1 MSRKYMTPT
10 EKLNLRKNFEE
21 LFGHEDPTKLCQSDR
36 DAFCNTYHS
45 NLGQHVKPYQKIA
58 LIRYMHAWVTQISD
72 LSEYRRAID
81 HAIEGARVER
91 NRKERER
98 KAKAKAKN
106 RALNEETKLKAQ
118 FGDDYPV
125 IKKNLDFFKGCEN
138 RLKQEPATAKPPATS
153 AAKPPSK
160 FYIIVLG
167 WVESYQEACMARDLL
182 CLSADSSN
190 LKEQLLSKAA
200 IAANGGC
207 TLFQLQ
213 DRSPENPTGEPKRIP
228 FKINEQVTYD
238 LVLG

>member
-1 MSRKYMTPT
+1 MIRKYMTPG
-10 EKLNLRKNFEE
+10 EKMTVRKNFEE

-36 DAFCNTYHS
+36 DVFCNTFYS
-45 NLGQHVKPYQKIA
+45 NLGQYVKPYQKIA

-72 LSEYRRAID
+72 LSEYRQAID
-81 HAIEGARVER
+81 HAREGARVER

-98 KAKAKAKN
+98 KARNKL
-106 RALNEETKLKAQ
+106 LNEQAAASAMQYGRDRKLKH
-118 FGDDYPV
+118 V
-125 IKKNLDFFKGCEN
+125 
-138 RLKQEPATAKPPATS
+138 PATPKH
-153 AAKPPSK
+153 PSR

-167 WVESYQEACMARDLL
+167 WVESYQEACMAGDLL